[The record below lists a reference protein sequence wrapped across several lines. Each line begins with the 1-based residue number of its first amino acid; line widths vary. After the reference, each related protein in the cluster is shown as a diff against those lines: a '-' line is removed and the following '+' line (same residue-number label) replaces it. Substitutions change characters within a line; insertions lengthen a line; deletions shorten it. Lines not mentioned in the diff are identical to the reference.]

1 MTGPSN
7 AADELEP
14 RVQAW
19 GERIFSLIE
28 AADPPSLFTKKG
40 LMGTL
45 MDWAMRDNHFK
56 TQLFRFVDVLPTLT
70 SSTEV
75 SRHLKEYLDGEGHST
90 AVRAGLK
97 AAAVARW
104 LMAPAVKAQVTAL
117 ARQFMLGDDEK
128 EVMAALRGL
137 HERQIG
143 FTVDLLG
150 EAVLSE
156 TEADPYGKRYVDM
169 LTLLAREMIGWPG
182 QCQSNIRPDG
192 PVPALN
198 VSIKISALYSQIHP
212 ANPEMA
218 VEIISGRLRPILRK
232 ARETGALVN
241 FDMENHALKNLTLRL
256 FKSIFSE
263 PEFDRE
269 PARGLAIQAY
279 LKESPADLEDI
290 IGWARSRQR
299 RVTVRLVKGAYWDY
313 EVVAARQ
320 RGWPL
325 PVFAFKTGTDAN
337 FESLSALL
345 LENQD
350 AVDAAFATHNAR
362 SIAHALA
369 RAERLGTDFR
379 RFEFQML
386 HGMAEPVKSA
396 LLQLGCRV
404 REYCPVGE
412 LLPGMAYLVR
422 RLLENTSN
430 QGFLASRYARG
441 ISRHE
446 LLKKPATPLAAAPH
460 ATKAEDEEDPA
471 FQNEPP
477 ADFTIEDERVKMREA
492 LQQARKQLGRR
503 YPLIINNSA
512 VWTRDWLPSLNPA
525 NQQEVIGTAAQG
537 TVADADAALGAAR
550 AAWPAWSRTSPNDR
564 AALIE
569 KTALLMRVNKAA
581 LCAVEILEAGKSW
594 TEADAD
600 VSEAIDFCNFYA
612 AEMRRLARPE
622 PTRRVA
628 GETNVLAWQPRGVG
642 VVIAPWNFPLAILT
656 GMTVAALVAGNTVVI
671 KPSDQTPVI
680 AAQLMQLLM
689 KSGLQPGVANLLTGL
704 GGTVG
709 ARLVEHPQV
718 DLIAFTGSKE
728 VGLSIWEAAGRTRP
742 GQLNLKK
749 VICEMGGKNCVIVDS
764 DADMDEA
771 VAGCLASAFGFQG
784 QKCSALSRLIVLQEN
799 YGVFLQRF
807 IAAAASMRVGPA
819 EEPGNMIGPVISREA
834 QRRILKTIEAGKAE
848 ATLAWQGAVP
858 DNPDA
863 CYVPPTIFT
872 DVTPNSRLFREEIFG
887 PVLAISK
894 APDFSAALALANTG
908 EFALTG
914 GCYSR
919 SPVNVERARAEMVC
933 GNLYINRGITGAIV
947 GRQPFGGF
955 RMSGGG
961 TKAGGRQYLE
971 NFMLPRVVTE
981 NCLRRGFAPAEDM
994 E

>member
-14 RVQAW
+14 QVQAW

-28 AADPPSLFTKKG
+28 AAGPPSLFTKKG
-40 LMGTL
+40 LIGTL
-45 MDWAMRDNHFK
+45 MDWAMRDEHFK
-56 TQLFRFVDVLPTLT
+56 THLFRFVDVLPTLT
-70 SSTEV
+70 SSTEI
-75 SRHLKEYLDGEGHST
+75 SGHLKEYLDGEGHST

-97 AAAVARW
+97 AAAAAPW

-117 ARQFMLGDDEK
+117 ARQFMLANDGK

-137 HERQIG
+137 HERQIA

-156 TEADPYGKRYVDM
+156 AEAEQYGKRYVDM

-182 QCQSNIRPDG
+182 QCRSNIRPDG

-212 ANPEMA
+212 ANPERA
-218 VEIISGRLRPILRK
+218 VEMISGRLRPILRR
-232 ARETGALVN
+232 ARETGAFVN
-241 FDMENHALKNLTLRL
+241 FDMENHTLKNLTLRL

-263 PEFDRE
+263 PEFDSE
-269 PARGLAIQAY
+269 PARGLAVQAY
-279 LKESPADLEDI
+279 LKESQADLDDL

-299 RVTVRLVKGAYWDY
+299 RLTVRLVKGAYWDY

-325 PVFAFKTGTDAN
+325 PVFEFKADTDVN
-337 FESLSALL
+337 FERLSAML

-362 SIAHALA
+362 GIAYALA

-386 HGMAEPVKSA
+386 HGMAEPVKAA

-430 QGFLASRYARG
+430 QGFLAGRYARG
-441 ISRHE
+441 ISPHD
-446 LLKKPATPLAAAPH
+446 LLKKPVSRITAAPR
-460 ATKAEDEEDPA
+460 ATKAENHENRA

-477 ADFTIEDERVKMREA
+477 VDFTIEAERRKMHDALHEA
-492 LQQARKQLGRR
+492 RRQFGRR

-512 VWTRDWLPSLNPA
+512 VMTPDWFSSLNPA
-525 NQQEVIGTAAQG
+525 NQKEVVGTAAQG
-537 TVADADAALGAAR
+537 TLADADAALAATLAAR
-550 AAWPAWSRTSPNDR
+550 PAWAATPANDR
-564 AALIE
+564 AALVE
-569 KTALLMRVNKAA
+569 KTALLMRADKPA
-581 LCAVEILEAGKSW
+581 LCALEILEAGKSW

-600 VSEAIDFCNFYA
+600 VTEAIDFCNFYA
-612 AEMRRLARPE
+612 AQMRRLGQPE
-622 PTRRVA
+622 RTQRVA
-628 GETNVLAWQPRGVG
+628 GETNVQIWQPRGIG

-689 KSGLQPGVANLLTGL
+689 KAGLPPGVANLLTGP

-709 ARLVEHPQV
+709 ARLVEHSQV

-728 VGLSIWEAAGRTRP
+728 VGLTIWEAAGRMRP

-749 VICEMGGKNCVIVDS
+749 VICEMGGKNCVIVDG

-771 VAGCLASAFGFQG
+771 VAGCLASAFGYQG
-784 QKCSALSRLIVLQEN
+784 QKCSALSRLIVLEEN

-807 IAAAASMRVGPA
+807 MAAAASMRVGPA
-819 EEPGNMIGPVISREA
+819 EDPGNTIGPVISREA
-834 QRRILKTIEAGKAE
+834 QRRILKMIEAGKSE

-858 DNPDA
+858 DDPDA

-872 DVTPNSRLFREEIFG
+872 DVTPDSRLFRDEIFG
-887 PVLAISK
+887 PVLAVSQ
-894 APDFSAALALANTG
+894 ARDFGEALSLANTG

-919 SPVNVERARAEMVC
+919 SPGNIERARAEMVC

-947 GRQPFGGF
+947 ERQPFGGF

-971 NFMLPRVVTE
+971 NFMVPKVVTE